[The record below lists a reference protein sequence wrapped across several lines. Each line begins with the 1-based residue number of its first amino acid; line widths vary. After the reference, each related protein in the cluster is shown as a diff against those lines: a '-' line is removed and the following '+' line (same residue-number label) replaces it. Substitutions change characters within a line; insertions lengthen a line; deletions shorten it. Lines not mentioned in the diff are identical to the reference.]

1 MKMEISLGLFP
12 DNSYDPIFPA
22 GTRLEP
28 ESVIGGVGGASKEP
42 ERDERDERDARD
54 ARDTQGTHGAR
65 VFIQYIAGSLAQCTA
80 FGGWR
85 LLCDFALESLSLSVK
100 SVVNS
105 FGRGFAALCHGTP
118 DTVEETTCVARPM
131 CPFPPIRPLPVPWKR
146 KLLICKP
153 ATQESPANHRR
164 M

>member
-80 FGGWR
+80 FGGWS
-85 LLCDFALESLSLSVK
+85 LLRSLPSQRRPGRSL
-100 SVVNS
+100 
-105 FGRGFAALCHGTP
+105 A
-118 DTVEETTCVARPM
+118 
-131 CPFPPIRPLPVPWKR
+131 PFPAFTGPLHAVAF
-146 KLLICKP
+146 C
-153 ATQESPANHRR
+153 S
-164 M
+164 